1 MLVEATA
8 STNELGTDAE
18 FVTGLFDMHH
28 HFSELK
34 LMP

>member
-18 FVTGLFDMHH
+18 FVRCWFDIYNDL
-28 HFSELK
+28 SKLK
-34 LMP
+34 LMT